1 MILQSLKDGAIAIAL
16 KAFLNEKFGDY
27 GQIRECTLDSA
38 KGRLVLDAMLRGE
51 RDPIKATLE
60 HFELVREDG
69 KPFMVLH
76 EFSSSRQ
83 WLGLLLTKLF
93 AGKKYPLPATFAAL
107 L

>member
-1 MILQSLKDGAIAIAL
+1 MVLQVIKDTALAAAL
-16 KAFLNEKFGDY
+16 KGYLNEKFSAY
-27 GQIRECTLDSA
+27 GQIQGCSLDTA
-38 KGRLVLDAMLRGE
+38 RGRLVLDALLKGE
-51 RDPIKATLE
+51 REPIKATLE
-60 HFELVREDG
+60 HFELVREGG

-93 AGKKYPLPATFAAL
+93 TGKKYPLPTACAAL

>member
-1 MILQSLKDGAIAIAL
+1 MVLKAFKDGAIAVAL
-16 KAFLNEKFGDY
+16 KSYLNDKFGEY
-27 GQIRECTLDSA
+27 GQIQSCTLDSA
-38 KGRLVLDAMLRGE
+38 RGRLVLEAMLKGE
-51 RDPIKATLE
+51 RETIKATLE
-60 HFELVREDG
+60 HFELVREQG

>member
-1 MILQSLKDGAIAIAL
+1 MKDGAVAIAL
-16 KAFLNEKFGDY
+16 KSYLNEKFGEY
-27 GQIRECTLDSA
+27 GQITACTLDSRA
-38 KGRLVLDAMLRGE
+38 GRLILEAVLKGE
-51 RDPIKATLE
+51 REPIKATLE
-60 HFELVREDG
+60 HFELVREAG

-93 AGKKYPLPATFAAL
+93 AGKKYPLPSGFAAL